1 MRELSKVQSILFAIG
16 ASLMVIGVGL
26 VVFMP
31 LDSAKCGAIAFALGA
46 ILFAGIQMS
55 QIYIGNNLIIRR
67 LRRIMVIAD
76 IAFIVAALLL
86 LENFFRIVYPLFATT
101 INSYNAYVHYVH
113 NNWVVILLVAA
124 ILEMYSM
131 HRISYELKKE
141 ERA

>member
-31 LDSAKCGAIAFALGA
+31 LDGAKCGAIAFALGA
-46 ILFAGIQMS
+46 FLFGGIQMS

-101 INSYNAYVHYVH
+101 IDGYNAYVHYVH